1 MVGKRGISIQWV
13 KRKYFPALRG
23 QSVGYDSFSSTPT
36 NWRRFYYFGCS
47 FFRMR
52 RTSMN
57 VNDVVTEIKQPK
69 ITSTMKSIYAVRFSS
84 TI

>member
-13 KRKYFPALRG
+13 KRKYFRRSEDKG
-23 QSVGYDSFSSTPT
+23 VGYDSFSSTPT
-36 NWRRFYYFGCS
+36 NWRRFCYFGCS
-47 FFRMR
+47 FLRMR

-84 TI
+84 KI